1 MFVDEAQDMDTL
13 EMALIRKWALEAGA
27 LVVVG
32 DPDQCLYQW
41 RGADPRVFYSAN
53 IPDSHAHVLKQSY
66 RVPRSVHRLAM
77 DWISQ
82 DPERVPVEYYP
93 RDAEGVVRRS
103 SASWALP
110 ETLVR
115 DAQEQIEA
123 GRTVMF
129 LASCSYMLFPLIA
142 CLHRHGLPY
151 HNPYRKT
158 AWKWNPLQ
166 TARGRTTSAERLLA
180 FVELAETGQYSS
192 DSLVRWTDITLK
204 KPTFKERGEDW
215 LEFVDTRWVTMDDL
229 DLILSDEAMDAALMG
244 DTNWLYQNLL
254 AQRKRG
260 MAYPITIYDAHGRD
274 MLMKTPQITV
284 GTIHSVKGGEADVV
298 YLFPD
303 LSGAG
308 AAEWD
313 RERSP
318 IRRLFYVGMTRA
330 KEELILCEPKDNNAV
345 NL

>member
-1 MFVDEAQDMDTL
+1 MDAL
-13 EMALIRKWALEAGA
+13 EMALIRKWSDDAGA

-32 DPDQCLYQW
+32 DPDQCLYEW
-41 RGADPRVFYSAN
+41 RGADPKVFYSQD
-53 IPDSHAHVLKQSY
+53 IPDSHARILKQSY
-66 RVPRSVHRLAM
+66 RVPRAIHRVAM

-82 DPERVPVEYYP
+82 DPDRVPVEYYP
-93 RDAEGVVRRS
+93 RDAEGAVRRS
-103 SASWALP
+103 SADWSLP
-110 ETLVR
+110 ETIVR
-115 DAQEQIEA
+115 DAQAQIEA

-142 CLHRHGLPY
+142 CLRRAGLPY
-151 HNPYRKT
+151 HNPYRKQ

-166 TARGRTTSAERLLA
+166 TIRGSTTSADRLLA
-180 FVELAETGQYSS
+180 FVELAETGQYSR
-192 DSLVRWTDITLK
+192 DSLVRWTGVTLK

-215 LEFVDTRWVTMDDL
+215 LEFVDTRWITMDDL
-229 DLILSDEAMDAALMG
+229 DLILTDEAMDAALMG

-274 MLMKTPQITV
+274 MLTKPPQITV

-303 LSGAG
+303 LSQAG
-308 AAEWD
+308 ADEWD
-313 RERSP
+313 KYRPP
-318 IRRLFYVGMTRA
+318 IYRLFYVGMTRA
-330 KEELILCEPKDNNAV
+330 REELVICEPKGNTAV
-345 NL
+345 SLL